1 MQSVLPHLRHDDS
14 QVISEEG
21 TELTVAGRGVAACVA
36 LTATVNVAV
45 TTIETLPTN
54 TITAA
59 AVLWQLELL
68 PLPTLDMNRKESYCY
83 NTYRCSGQRTFSRF
97 RHDSERVRE
106 QHEPPT
112 QHTLKHT

>member
-1 MQSVLPHLRHDDS
+1 MGTLPPKPQYRSTGTYASVLPHLRHDDS

-59 AVLWQLELL
+59 AVLWQARAATTTNTGHEQKRVLL
-68 PLPTLDMNRKESYCY
+68 L
-83 NTYRCSGQRTFSRF
+83 
-97 RHDSERVRE
+97 
-106 QHEPPT
+106 QHL
-112 QHTLKHT
+112 QM